1 MKLEVIAVSNKLSNW
16 ENEGLNYYLKQ
27 FPKYVKFFSHEIQQY
42 NSVGSIETIKNTEYA
57 SIANQL
63 SKESSYVIAFDRHGK
78 TISSKEFASFLS
90 KVFSEHKKVSLVI
103 GGSHGLNQKT
113 LESADTVIS
122 FSKLTLPHK
131 LFRVVLIEQIYR
143 AFAII
148 QNKPYHK

>member
-27 FPKYVKFFSHEIQQY
+27 FPKYVKFFNREIRPH
-42 NSVGSIETIKNTEYA
+42 NSGGSIESIKNKESA

-63 SKESSYVIAFDRHGK
+63 SKESSYVVAFDRQGK
-78 TISSKEFASFLS
+78 TLSSKEFAFFLS
-90 KVFSEHKKVSLVI
+90 KTFSEQKKISLVI

-113 LESADTVIS
+113 LESADKVIS

-131 LFRVVLIEQIYR
+131 LFRILLIEQIYR
-143 AFAII
+143 AFTII

>member
-27 FPKYVKFFSHEIQQY
+27 FPKYVKFFNREIRPR
-42 NSVGSIETIKNTEYA
+42 NSGGSIESIKNKESA

-63 SKESSYVIAFDRHGK
+63 SKESSYVVAFDRQGK
-78 TISSKEFASFLS
+78 TLSSKEFAFFLS
-90 KVFSEHKKVSLVI
+90 KTFSEQKKISLVI

-113 LESADTVIS
+113 LESADKVIS

-131 LFRVVLIEQIYR
+131 LFRILLIEQIYR
-143 AFAII
+143 AFTII